1 MQPKSYLV
9 IGGGL
14 VGAASALRLQAAGF
28 AVTLI
33 DPGDPR
39 RAASFGNI
47 GHIAAE
53 QVSPL
58 ASRESL
64 RTFPTRLFGL
74 GGPLDFRWRDIGVWA
89 PWALRFIAASDP
101 DRHARG
107 QAALTAILAQALPAW
122 RRLAAFSGA
131 PEVVGRDGH
140 AVVWMSPRAA
150 ERGLRDWEGAA
161 TGSAAFRSMGADDL
175 AAYAPVMARPPVAG
189 IRFSG
194 TAQVS
199 EPQAARD
206 ALMTAFRVRGGEMAH
221 ASVARL
227 AAGRRV
233 VAHLEGGGVRE
244 AEGALVAAGAWA
256 GRLMRDLGVEAPV
269 IAERGYSV
277 QSADHGWD
285 EVLPPTVFEE
295 QSMVVSRFTSGL
307 RASSFVEF
315 GAPDAPGDPRKWRVL
330 ERRLADLGIR
340 FSPRPD
346 RWVGPRPT
354 LPDYLP
360 AIGRLES
367 DPRILYAF
375 GHQHLGLTMAAV
387 TAELTASL
395 AEDRDPAID
404 LAPFRIERF
413 ARDQGR
419 TAPSERTTYL

>member
-64 RTFPTRLFGL
+64 RTFPGRLFGL
-74 GGPLDFRWRDIGVWA
+74 GGALDFRCRDAGLWG

-101 DRHARG
+101 ARHARG
-107 QAALTAILAQALPAW
+107 QAALTAILAEALPAW
-122 RRLAAFSGA
+122 RRLAEFSGA
-131 PEVVGRDGH
+131 PGVVGPDGH
-140 AVVWMSPRAA
+140 AVVWMSEQAA
-150 ERGLRDWEGAA
+150 GQGLRTWQRSP
-161 TGSAAFRSMGADDL
+161 TGSAGFCPMSADDL
-175 AAYAPVMARPPVAG
+175 APYAAVMKTAPVAG

-206 ALMTAFRVRGGEMAH
+206 ALMAAFAAHGGEVVH
-221 ASVARL
+221 ARVARVSS
-227 AAGRRV
+227 GDRV
-233 VAHLEGGGVRE
+233 TAHFDGGGARE

-256 GRLMRDLGVEAPV
+256 GRVMRGLGVTAPV
-269 IAERGYSV
+269 IGERGYSV
-277 QSADHGWD
+277 QSVEHGWD
-285 EVLPPTVFEE
+285 DSLPPTVFEE
-295 QSMVVSRFTSGL
+295 YSMVVSRFTSGL

-315 GAPDAPGDPRKWRVL
+315 GSPDAPGDPRKWQAL
-330 ERRLADLGIR
+330 ERHLAGLGIS
-340 FSPRPD
+340 FSPEPD

-360 AIGRLES
+360 AIGRLER

-375 GHQHLGLTMAAV
+375 GHQHLGLTLSAI
-387 TAELTASL
+387 TAELTTSL
-395 AEDRDPAID
+395 AEGSDPAID
-404 LAPFRIERF
+404 LSPFRIERF
-413 ARDQGR
+413 GSRAG
-419 TAPSERTTYL
+419 

>member
-1 MQPKSYLV
+1 MQPSSYLV

-14 VGAASALRLQAAGF
+14 VGIASALRLRAAGF

-64 RTFPTRLFGL
+64 RTFPGRLFGL
-74 GGPLDFRWRDIGVWA
+74 GGPLDFRWRDAGLWA
-89 PWALRFIAASDP
+89 PWALRFIAASRP
-101 DRHARG
+101 DRHAKG
-107 QAALTAILAQALPAW
+107 EAALTAILAQALPAW
-122 RRLAAFSGA
+122 RRLAEFSGA
-131 PEVVGRDGH
+131 PEVIGRDGH

-150 ERGLRDWEGAA
+150 ERGLRNWEGTA
-161 TGSAAFRSMGADDL
+161 TGSAAYRPMDAGELVSY
-175 AAYAPVMARPPVAG
+175 AAVMARAPAGG

-206 ALMTAFRVRGGEMAH
+206 ALMAAFRMRGGEVLH
-221 ASVARL
+221 ARVTRLSGGSRIVA
-227 AAGRRV
+227 A
-233 VAHLEGGGVRE
+233 LEGGGARE

-277 QSADHGWD
+277 QSADHDWD
-285 EVLPPTVFEE
+285 EALPPTVFEE
-295 QSMVVSRFTSGL
+295 QSMVVSRFSSGL

-315 GAPDAPGDPRKWRVL
+315 GSPDAPGDPRKWRAL
-330 ERRLADLGIR
+330 ERRLTGLGVR
-340 FSPRPD
+340 FSPQPD

-367 DPRILYAF
+367 DPRVLYAF
-375 GHQHLGLTMAAV
+375 GHQHLGLTMAAI

-395 AEDRDPAID
+395 AGDRDPAID

-413 ARDQGR
+413 GR
-419 TAPSERTTYL
+419 FGRV

>member
-33 DPGDPR
+33 DPGDRR

-64 RTFPTRLFGL
+64 RTFPGRLFGL
-74 GGPLDFRWRDIGVWA
+74 GGPLDFRWRDAGLWG
-89 PWALRFIAASDP
+89 PWALRFIAASSP
-101 DRHARG
+101 ARHASG

-122 RRLAAFSGA
+122 RRLAEFAGA
-131 PEVVGRDGH
+131 PDVVGPDGH
-140 AVVWMSPRAA
+140 AVVWMSEQGA
-150 ERGLRDWEGAA
+150 EAGLRNWGRSP
-161 TGSAAFRSMGADDL
+161 TGSAAFRSMSSVEL
-175 AAYAPVMARPPVAG
+175 APYEAVMARAPVAG

-206 ALMTAFRVRGGEMAH
+206 ALLTAFRAQGGEEVPAR
-221 ASVARL
+221 VALLSR
-227 AAGRRV
+227 GDRV
-233 VAHLEGGGVRE
+233 IAHLDGGAMRE

-256 GRLMRDLGVEAPV
+256 GRLMRHLGVLAPV
-269 IAERGYSV
+269 IGERGYSV
-277 QSADHGWD
+277 QSAEHGWD
-285 EVLPPTVFEE
+285 AALPPTVFEE
-295 QSMVVSRFTSGL
+295 HSMVVSRFTSGL

-315 GAPDAPGDPRKWRVL
+315 GSPDAPGDPRKWQAL
-330 ERRLADLGIR
+330 ERRLSGLGIR
-340 FSPRPD
+340 FSTAPD

-360 AIGRLES
+360 AIGRLKC

-375 GHQHLGLTMAAV
+375 GHQHLGLTMSAI

-395 AEDRDPAID
+395 ALGETPAID

-413 ARDQGR
+413 SRG
-419 TAPSERTTYL
+419 

>member
-64 RTFPTRLFGL
+64 RSFPGRLFGL
-74 GGPLDFRWRDIGVWA
+74 GGPLDFRWRDAGLWG
-89 PWALRFIAASDP
+89 PWALRFIAAADP
-101 DRHARG
+101 ARHARG
-107 QAALTAILAQALPAW
+107 QAALTAILAHALPAW
-122 RRLAAFSGA
+122 RRLAEFSGA
-131 PEVVGRDGH
+131 PGVVGRDGH
-140 AVVWMSPRAA
+140 AVVWMEERAA
-150 ERGLRDWEGAA
+150 EKGLRSWERSP
-161 TGSAAFRSMGADDL
+161 TGSAAFRPMGQDDL
-175 AAYAPVMARPPVAG
+175 APYAAVMKNAPVAG

-206 ALMTAFRVRGGEMAH
+206 ALMAAFTAHGGEVVLAR
-221 ASVARL
+221 VARL
-227 AAGRRV
+227 SGGDRV
-233 VAHLEGGGVRE
+233 IAHLDDGGVRE

-256 GRLMRDLGVEAPV
+256 GRLMRGLGVEAPV

-277 QSADHGWD
+277 QSANHGWNQA
-285 EVLPPTVFEE
+285 LPPTVFEE
-295 QSMVVSRFTSGL
+295 HSMVVSRFTSGL

-315 GAPDAPGDPRKWRVL
+315 GSPDAPGDPRKWRVL
-330 ERRLADLGIR
+330 ERHLSDLGIA
-340 FSPRPD
+340 FSGEPD

-360 AIGRLES
+360 AIGRLER

-375 GHQHLGLTMAAV
+375 GHQHLGLTMSAI

-395 AEDRDPAID
+395 AEGLDPAID
-404 LAPFRIERF
+404 LTPFRIERF
-413 ARDQGR
+413 GSKPR
-419 TAPSERTTYL
+419 